1 MFYMG
6 VVALFLFVVLFVLP
20 LIPWLS
26 STLNVRD
33 SGPQA
38 IRAGCLSTTALFVFI
53 WGAALAFCVV
63 GLILFVGALEYVAQ
77 PPDPIQPAGVAPKSR
92 PPSVTERS
100 DPHDRAPSD
109 AKTMTADEAPPA
121 AQ

>member
-38 IRAGCLSTTALFVFI
+38 IRAGCFSTTALFVFV

-77 PPDPIQPAGVAPKSR
+77 PPVSDQATDVAPESR
-92 PPSVTERS
+92 RPSATEL
-100 DPHDRAPSD
+100 HDRAPSD
-109 AKTMTADEAPPA
+109 ARAMTTDEAPPA